1 MYDLREMS
9 TDERLAVLKELK
21 RKPALRRVK
30 ELFGSWFKALIDAE
44 LLEDGARR
52 TSLGTQCLARDGHMC
67 FSLGEKTIDD
77 LLHVLKIPH
86 GREPAYPE
94 GNFRADFIVNGVFIE
109 YFGLTGDAEY
119 DAKTSKKKM
128 LCNAYGIK
136 LISVL
141 PKDLVSSRKLES
153 MMLTKLGLTPKP

>member
-67 FSLGEKTIDD
+67 FSLGE
-77 LLHVLKIPH
+77 
-86 GREPAYPE
+86 
-94 GNFRADFIVNGVFIE
+94 
-109 YFGLTGDAEY
+109 
-119 DAKTSKKKM
+119 
-128 LCNAYGIK
+128 
-136 LISVL
+136 
-141 PKDLVSSRKLES
+141 
-153 MMLTKLGLTPKP
+153 